1 MEATLKLSKSSLF
14 SNLIKSTYFRTI
26 SGKINSNFPQRFFSD
41 EKNSPKKTCL
51 YDFHVEKGGKM
62 VNFAGFEMPVQ
73 YNDLSIN
80 ESHLHTR
87 QNSSL
92 FDVSHMLQMLVK
104 GKDRIEFI
112 ESITVADIQSL
123 KQDSGTL
130 SLYTKDNGG
139 IIDDLI
145 ITKTSKDYLY
155 VVSNAGR
162 IKEDLAHVTQK
173 SESFKSKGKDISI
186 EILEDRA
193 LLALQGPQSAKCLQP
208 LVDCDLSKLY
218 FMTSVLT
225 KVCGVDES
233 RVTRCGYTGEDG
245 FEISIP
251 ANKAVDVANS
261 ILSSSNGVVKLAG
274 LGARDTLRLEAGLCL
289 YGNDIDE
296 NTTPIESSLT
306 WTIGK
311 RRKEM
316 ADFIGAKI
324 ILKQLKEKPTK
335 RRVGL
340 TGLTPGPPARGHTS
354 VLDINTKQLIGE
366 VTSGCPSPSLKKN
379 ISMGYLP
386 LAYTKIGTKVIC
398 DIRGKHFQYEV
409 VKLPFIQ
416 TKYYFD
422 K

>member
-1 MEATLKLSKSSLF
+1 MEATLRIPKSVLF
-14 SNLIKSTYFRTI
+14 SLTYFGTKSRKINLISSHRFY
-26 SGKINSNFPQRFFSD
+26 SDVSNHSL
-41 EKNSPKKTCL
+41 PKKTCL
-51 YDFHVEKGGKM
+51 YDFHVEKGGKI
-62 VNFAGFEMPVQ
+62 VNFAGFQMPVQ

-87 QNSSL
+87 AHSSL

-104 GKDRIEFI
+104 GKDRIEFM

-123 KQDSGTL
+123 KEDSGSL
-130 SLYTKDNGG
+130 SLYTKENGG

-145 ITKTSKDYLY
+145 VTKTSKDYLY

-162 IKEDLAHVTQK
+162 IEQDLAHVNSK
-173 SESFKSKGKDISI
+173 RESFKSKGKDVSI
-186 EILEDRA
+186 EIQENRA
-193 LLALQGPQSAKCLQP
+193 LIALQGPDSAKCLQP

-233 RVTRCGYTGEDG
+233 RITRCGYTGEDG

-251 ANKAVDVANS
+251 ADKSVYVANS
-261 ILSSSNGVVKLAG
+261 ILSSSKGIVKLAG

-296 NTTPIESSLT
+296 NTSPVEASLV

-316 ADFIGAKI
+316 ANFIGAQI

-340 TGLTPGPPARGHTS
+340 IGLSSGPAARGHAPL
-354 VLDINTKQLIGE
+354 LDSNTKKVIGQ
-366 VTSGCPSPSLKKN
+366 VTSGCPSPSLRKN
-379 ISMGYLP
+379 IAMGYLP
-386 LAYTKIGTKVIC
+386 LTHTKVGTKVVC
-398 DIRGKHFQYEV
+398 DIRGKHFEYEV
-409 VKLPFIQ
+409 VKMPFVD
-416 TKYYFD
+416 TKYYLN